1 MCRPALAALFL
12 PALACVGHVVG
23 GESTEGPAAAGGS
36 GGTGGAGPSD
46 PAMPLPPSRP
56 RALLRRLSR
65 QQYDNTVRDLL
76 GDTGRP
82 AQAFLVD
89 EVPGSYS
96 ASVALA
102 QASPAEIEQYRV
114 AAERL
119 AATAVTN
126 LTALLP
132 CQPAG
137 GEEPCAATFIADFG
151 LRALRR
157 PLTAEESSGLLALF
171 QKVRAEGDFAFG
183 IQAVIGALL
192 QSPGFLYRVELPP
205 PDARAGAVVPLDPYQ
220 RASRLSYFLLATMP
234 DAELFAAAKANEL
247 ATAAGVEKQAR
258 RLLAD
263 PRASDVVAD
272 FHAQL
277 LWAWNLTDL
286 QKDAPFNYTPALG
299 QAMEDELRAFTG
311 SLIVGPS
318 ARGTLVDLLTS
329 TSTFADAGLAKIYGL
344 PPPAGTGLV
353 PVTLDPQQRAGVLT
367 QAAFLTGNAGH
378 DDPSVV
384 QRGVR
389 LLDDILCRP
398 LPPPPPNV
406 DVPVFPEPR
415 PNATTRERY
424 EQHHLSPC
432 ADCHLKIDPLGF
444 ALLNYDAVGA
454 YHATEPVSP
463 LPIDAS
469 GSLQVP
475 SGQLSW
481 TTGVEL
487 VKKMATLPETRDCM
501 SKQWFRYML
510 RRKEGPGDARSLQ
523 VAGDAFKASQYTL
536 KDLLVGLVRTR
547 AFTHRTPSAGEVLP

>member
-1 MCRPALAALFL
+1 
-12 PALACVGHVVG
+12 
-23 GESTEGPAAAGGS
+23 
-36 GGTGGAGPSD
+36 
-46 PAMPLPPSRP
+46 MPLPPSRP

-263 PRASDVVAD
+263 PRAR
-272 FHAQL
+272 
-277 LWAWNLTDL
+277 
-286 QKDAPFNYTPALG
+286 DAAATFFAEWMALG
-299 QAMEDELRAFTG
+299 ALDAQTKDPRLFPGFDEPLRAAMRAETSRFASWALFDGDARLDTLLSSPR
-311 SLIVGPS
+311 SLVNAALGKLYGVAAGPDFALTELPPGQRS
-318 ARGTLVDLLTS
+318 GLLTHASFLTLTAHSDS
-329 TSTFADAGLAKIYGL
+329 TSPTRRGKF
-344 PPPAGTGLV
+344 V
-353 PVTLDPQQRAGVLT
+353 LD
-367 QAAFLTGNAGH
+367 
-378 DDPSVV
+378 
-384 QRGVR
+384 R
-389 LLDDILCRP
+389 LLCQP
-398 LPPPPPNV
+398 PPPPPPNV
-406 DVPVFPEPR
+406 DFKLPPPR
-415 PNATTRERY
+415 PGQSARERFAD
-424 EQHHLSPC
+424 HTTNAAC
-432 ADCHLKIDPLGF
+432 AACHLVMDPIGF
-444 ALLNYDAVGA
+444 GFESYDAIGRFQTSDGGKAV
-454 YHATEPVSP
+454 
-463 LPIDAS
+463 DAS
-469 GSLQVP
+469 GEIRGSADLDGPFV
-475 SGQLSW
+475 GA
-481 TTGVEL
+481 VEL
-487 VKKMATLPETRDCM
+487 GRKLAGSAQVRRCLAR
-501 SKQWFRYML
+501 QWFRFAEGRDGDAGDEASLAAALAAFTSSRGSVRELMIAL
-510 RRKEGPGDARSLQ
+510 VESDAFLSRVVEGP
-523 VAGDAFKASQYTL
+523 
-536 KDLLVGLVRTR
+536 
-547 AFTHRTPSAGEVLP
+547 